1 MNHAT
6 DENQDYLSPR
16 DMEERKQKESILD
29 VVRRIQGIVGD
40 DCEESDA
47 FIAYKRIGSVAAAV
61 AFLRDPVN
69 VEYRRVRNLEYAAIM
84 RTVLE
89 EEFQSLQDELD
100 TMIEHKDCGENVPDR
115 EFQRVSDRHERL
127 GKFLA
132 GLKLLDSLELSK
144 GQKDQDG
151 SD

>member
-1 MNHAT
+1 MGCPEDH
-6 DENQDYLSPR
+6 DEKSPPTQH
-16 DMEERKQKESILD
+16 MAEQQPNEGLVD
-29 VVRRIQGIVGD
+29 VVRRIKNIVGD

-47 FIAYKRIGSVAAAV
+47 FSAYKRIGSVVQAV

-100 TMIEHKDCGENVPDR
+100 TMIEDKDCGENVPDR
-115 EFQRVSDRHERL
+115 EFQRVRDRHDRL

-144 GQKDQDG
+144 GQKD
-151 SD
+151 